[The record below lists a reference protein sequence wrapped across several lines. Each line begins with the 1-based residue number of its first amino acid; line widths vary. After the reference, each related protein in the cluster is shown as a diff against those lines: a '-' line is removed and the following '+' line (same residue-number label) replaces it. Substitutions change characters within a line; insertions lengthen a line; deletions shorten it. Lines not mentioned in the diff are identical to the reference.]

1 MEMHSP
7 KVFRVLAYAGVYVG
21 AIIGAGYASG
31 QEILQ
36 FFASYG
42 LIGIIGAIITTLLF
56 MWYGTVFM
64 ELGHR
69 LKTNS
74 HKVVCRYLCGN
85 IFGTLADYIL
95 LFFMFGVITIMVSGG
110 GAAMEQYYGWH
121 PLIGK
126 IIVAFITFIT
136 VFLGFSSAIKTL
148 GFITPAI
155 VIGVLIISMIT
166 IGDNYGKLSDLNA
179 TLISMNP
186 EKASNYWW
194 FAAIIYVSY
203 NVVPSI
209 SIFASL
215 GNSEKNTKVIRS
227 AGILGGLTL
236 GVCVLFIT
244 LAILSNLKEIMG
256 YQIPFLEIAEQI
268 NYTSGL
274 LFSILLLAA
283 IYTTAVADLYAMCIR
298 FFNSDTKK
306 FRLMSF
312 LVMIASI
319 LASMFPFS
327 QLVGTVYPILGVL
340 GLVIMGCAF
349 YKTITGDIF
358 SDKVEKNRIAMLT
371 KE

>member
-1 MEMHSP
+1 MKFQSS
-7 KVFRVLAYAGVYVG
+7 KVFRVVAYAGVYVG

-42 LIGIIGAIITTLLF
+42 LLGIVGAIITTLLF
-56 MWYGTVFM
+56 VWYGTVFM

-85 IFGTLADYIL
+85 FFGGLADYIL

-110 GAAMEQYYGWH
+110 GAAMEQYYGWN
-121 PLIGK
+121 PLMGK
-126 IIVAFITFIT
+126 LIVAFITFVT
-136 VFLGFSSAIKTL
+136 VFLGFSSAIRTL
-148 GFITPAI
+148 GIITPVI

-166 IGDNYGKLSDLNA
+166 IGENYGKLSNVSESLIA
-179 TLISMNP
+179 TNP
-186 EKASNYWW
+186 EKASGYWW

-215 GNSEKNTKVIRS
+215 GNSEKNTHVIRS

-236 GVCVLFIT
+236 GICVLFIT
-244 LAILSNLKEIMG
+244 IAILSNLREIVG
-256 YQIPFLEIAEQI
+256 YQIPFLEISEKI

-274 LFSILLLAA
+274 LFSIILLAA

-298 FFNSDTKK
+298 FFDAGTKK

-312 LVMIASI
+312 LVMVAAI

-327 QLVGTVYPILGVL
+327 QLVGTVYPILGIL
-340 GLVIMGCAF
+340 GLVLMGCAF
-349 YKTITGDIF
+349 YKTITGEVF
-358 SDKVEKNRIAMLT
+358 SDKVENRRLSMIN
-371 KE
+371 K